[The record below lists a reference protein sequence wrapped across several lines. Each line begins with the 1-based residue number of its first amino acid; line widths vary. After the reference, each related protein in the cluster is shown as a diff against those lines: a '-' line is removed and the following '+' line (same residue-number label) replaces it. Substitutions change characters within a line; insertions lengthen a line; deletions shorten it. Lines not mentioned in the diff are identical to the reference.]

1 VTIDVPTY
9 ETLLAAE
16 IPQQGDL
23 LRQVFVSRAETVRN
37 IVRVAGEREPT
48 SWVVTG
54 CGDSLFAGMCAEYW
68 FAELERLPLRAI
80 HALAFSRY
88 LYRGVDNG
96 SLVFAVSF
104 SGSTAR
110 VVEAALAAKSRGA
123 AVVAVTANP
132 DSRLVEVADWWL
144 PNDALAERSNAR
156 TLSFQAACGLLH
168 LVAAEVADGGRP
180 QASRIA
186 GAVDTVV
193 GASAEQMKRIV
204 ASLRDELDYTVIG
217 GGYGYPLACYGAA
230 KLYEAATIPAH
241 AAELE
246 QFIHCEIFTITSSSC
261 VVLVA
266 PQGASYARAVE
277 VAAGLREL
285 GAITIG
291 ISDEQDFGEL
301 CSHFV
306 RLPAGLAE
314 SDIPYVAAVPLQYLA
329 LELALRR
336 GENPDLVAN
345 KRVNRPLIESRLA
358 WSESDYEVRV

>member
-1 VTIDVPTY
+1 MTDVPANQ
-9 ETLLAAE
+9 TLLEAE

-23 LRQVFVSRAETVRN
+23 LRHVLTARAKTVKDV
-37 IVRVAGEREPT
+37 VRAAGEREPT
-48 SWVVTG
+48 GWVVTG

-68 FAELERLPLRAI
+68 FADLGRLPLRAI

-88 LYRGVDNG
+88 LYRGIDNA
-96 SLVFAVSF
+96 SVVFAVSF

-123 AVVAVTANP
+123 SVVAVTANP
-132 DSRLVEVADWWL
+132 DSRLVELADWWL
-144 PNDALAERSNAR
+144 PNDALEERSNCR

-168 LVAAEVADGGRP
+168 LVAAEVADVVLP
-180 QASRIA
+180 QASTIA
-186 GAVDTVV
+186 AAVDTVV
-193 GASAEQMKRIV
+193 DDSAEQMKRIV
-204 ASLRDELDYTVIG
+204 ASLPADLDFTVVG

-246 QFIHCEIFTITSSSC
+246 QFIHCEIFPISSSSC
-261 VVLVA
+261 VVLIA

-285 GAITIG
+285 GAVTIG
-291 ISDEQDFGEL
+291 ISDDGELGEL

-306 RLPAGLAE
+306 QLPAGLGE
-314 SDIPYVAAVPLQYLA
+314 SDLPYATAVPLQYLA
-329 LELALRR
+329 LELAFRR
-336 GENPDLVAN
+336 GENPDVVAN
-345 KRVNRPLIESRLA
+345 KRVNRPLIESPLA
-358 WSESDYEVRV
+358 WTAADYEVRV